1 MNSRR
6 QLELLIGV
14 GLLVAVLVA
23 TASLAYRNITQMRA
37 DANLVTHTHQVLDE
51 LSQLYA
57 TVGGAESGQRGFLI
71 TGEESYLAPY
81 RNAHEEAREELRRLQ
96 ELTSDNLDQ
105 QKRVAGL
112 SQAVESRFA
121 ALEESLDVRRKQGLD
136 AARQAI
142 LTGEGQTYMRQL
154 RQAVDEMELHERE
167 LLEDREALNR
177 DSYRQAVLGIIVS
190 AVLGLAAVSAL
201 MYLLRRYL
209 DAEKAA
215 AEAIRDQRELL
226 QATLASIGDAVI
238 ATDAQGRVTFL
249 NGVAQQ
255 LTGWSLAEA
264 TGTPLDEVFRTYNE
278 ETRAALPNPAQRALR
293 EEVVVNLANHAML
306 MSRDGTECPIDD
318 SAAPIRNSAGQ
329 VAGAVLVFR
338 DVSDRR
344 QREESLRERMR
355 LLALS
360 ADIGL
365 ALTQS
370 DSLREALGQCASAM
384 LEHMG
389 CGSAAIWKVHSQ
401 AGRLELQALEGP
413 VEQVQDELERLD
425 LNSSLIGLITLSHEP
440 RTLQERDD
448 WAELDGC
455 RADKRAST
463 VLVCPLLVGG
473 QALGALALFDC
484 RPLPDYVTEALRAI
498 ATEVALG
505 IDRDRSEQAI
515 ASLLVRE
522 SVRSRRLQELA
533 GASLALNSASL
544 PENVLEMVHA
554 EAKRIIGAEQAEV
567 HLQQDRE
574 PMPEA
579 GLVAELPGR
588 GDKRLGYIQLQNKSE
603 GTFTPD
609 DRSILLQLAQLAA
622 VALANARLNQEL
634 RDADRRKDEFLDM
647 LAHELRNP
655 LAPIRTAVELL
666 TPDADPETMAFARG
680 ILSRQVEHIVRLVD
694 DLLDVS
700 RVMQGK
706 VQLRRAPVELRQ
718 LIGHVIDE
726 VKSTVDASQQEL
738 VVQLPSSIVWVDG
751 DSVRISQIVSNLLA
765 NAVKFTPA
773 GGTLTVNLVR
783 EGAQAVITIAD
794 TGSGIERNMLEKIF
808 EPFTQIASSLDR
820 SRGGLGIGLALVKSL
835 AELHGGSVVAESEG
849 VGRGSRFIV
858 RLPAMDAQPVT
869 NSAPSGATPVEK
881 RKVLVVDDNQGAAQ
895 ILGLLLRKM
904 WQHDVQLAFDGLEA
918 IETAK
923 SFRPEVML
931 LDIGLPGLSGYEVA
945 TKLRQMPEFNG
956 TYLVALTGYGQQED
970 QRRSREAGFDL
981 HLVKPVSVEALQ
993 KVFDGFRRGDGEAKS
1008 GAT

>member
-57 TVGGAESGQRGFLI
+57 TVRGAESGQRGFLI

-81 RNAHEEAREELRRLQ
+81 RNAAGEAREQLRRLS
-96 ELTSDNLDQ
+96 EMTSDNPAQ
-105 QKRVAGL
+105 QKHLAGL
-112 SQAVESRFA
+112 TQAVESRFA
-121 ALEESLDVRRKQGLD
+121 ALEESLDIRRRQRLD
-136 AARQAI
+136 AARQVI
-142 LTGEGQTYMRQL
+142 LAGEGQGYMRQL
-154 RQAVDEMELHERE
+154 RQAVNAMERHERE
-167 LLEDREALNR
+167 LLKDREELNR
-177 DSYRQAVLGIIVS
+177 ESYQQAVLGIIVS

-215 AEAIRDQRELL
+215 AEAVRDQRELL
-226 QATLASIGDAVI
+226 QATLASISDAVI
-238 ATDAQGRVTFL
+238 ATDARGRVTFL

-264 TGTPLDEVFRTYNE
+264 TGTPLEEVFRIYDE
-278 ETRAALPNPAQRALR
+278 QTRSPLPNPAERALR
-293 EEVVVNLANHAML
+293 EEIVVGLANHTML
-306 MSRDGTECPIDD
+306 MARDGTLRPIDD
-318 SAAPIRNSAGQ
+318 SAAPIRNSAGR

-344 QREESLRERMR
+344 QREESLGERMR

-370 DSLREALGQCASAM
+370 DSLRLALAQCANA
-384 LEHMG
+384 LVEHVG
-389 CGSAAIWKVHSQ
+389 CGSAAIWKVDSEASQ
-401 AGRLELQALEGP
+401 LELQALAGP
-413 VEQVQDELERLD
+413 IKQTQNQLEVLD
-425 LNSSLIGLITLSHEP
+425 LNSSLVGRITASHDSL
-440 RTLQERDD
+440 TLQERDD
-448 WAELDGC
+448 WAELAGY
-455 RADKRAST
+455 RTRIHAST
-463 VLVCPLLVGG
+463 VFICPLLVSE

-484 RPLPDYVTEALRAI
+484 RPLPDYVSEALRAI
-498 ATEVALG
+498 ATELALG
-505 IDRDRSEQAI
+505 IDRKRSEEAI
-515 ASLLVRE
+515 AALLVRE

-533 GASLALNSASL
+533 GASVALNSANL

-554 EAKRIIGAEQAEV
+554 EAKRIIGAEQADV
-567 HLQQDRE
+567 RLQQDRE

-588 GDKRLGYIQLQNKSE
+588 GDKRLGYIQLQHKSE
-603 GTFTPD
+603 GAFTPD

-622 VALANARLNQEL
+622 VALENARLTQEL
-634 RDADRRKDEFLDM
+634 READRRKDEFLAM

-666 TPDADPETMAFARG
+666 TPDADPETMTFARG
-680 ILSRQVEHIVRLVD
+680 ILARQVEHIVRLVD

-718 LIGHVIDE
+718 LIGHVVDE
-726 VKSTVDASQQEL
+726 LKSTVASSQQEL
-738 VVQLPSSIVWVDG
+738 VVELPSSIVWVDG

-765 NAVKFTPA
+765 NAVKFTPV
-773 GGTLTVNLVR
+773 GGTLTVNLQR
-783 EGAQAVITIAD
+783 DGAEAVITVAD
-794 TGSGIERNMLEKIF
+794 TGSGIERDMLEKIF

-835 AELHGGSVVAESEG
+835 AELHGGSVVPESEG

-869 NSAPSGATPVEK
+869 HSPSSGATPVEK

-904 WQHDVQLAFDGLEA
+904 WQHDVQLAFDGLAA

-923 SFRPEVML
+923 AFRPDVML

-945 TKLRQMPEFNG
+945 MRLRQMPELNG
-956 TYLVALTGYGQQED
+956 VYLVALTGYGQQED

-981 HLVKPVSVEALQ
+981 HLVKPVSVDALQ
-993 KVFDGFRRGDGEAKS
+993 RVFDGQPGGSREPKNS
-1008 GAT
+1008 PS